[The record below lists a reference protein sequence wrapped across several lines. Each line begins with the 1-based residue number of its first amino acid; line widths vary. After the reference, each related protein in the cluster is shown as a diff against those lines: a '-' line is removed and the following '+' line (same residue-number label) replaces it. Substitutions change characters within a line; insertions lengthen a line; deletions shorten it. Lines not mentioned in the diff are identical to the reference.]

1 MKLPNPAGAY
11 NPRMEIERNRQI
23 EQADAQNRKQGRDV
37 EIGNNKLVLRS
48 PDGSRWQIT
57 VSNTGTISA
66 TAL

>member
-1 MKLPNPAGAY
+1 MRLPNPAGAY

-23 EQADAQNRKQGRDV
+23 EAADAQNRKQGRDV

-48 PDGSRWQIT
+48 PNGSRWQIT